1 MSTKALIER
10 NLELVTHSA
19 PDLIARFYATL
30 FERNPQLAPLFGRR
44 SAEAQ
49 QKMLLQ
55 AIGAVVDHLED
66 SAWLNGTLRALGQK
80 HVEYGVTD
88 EMYPMVA
95 SALLDSL
102 RDASGE
108 GWDDATAQA
117 WTGALTFVAE
127 TMIAGARD
135 AAVAAQ

>member
-10 NLELVTHSA
+10 NLEVVTQNA

-30 FERNPQLAPLFGRR
+30 FERNPQLAALFGRR

-49 QKMLLQ
+49 ERMLLE
-55 AIGAVVDHLED
+55 AIVAVVDHLED
-66 SAWLNGTLRALGQK
+66 SAWLNGTLRALGAK
-80 HVEYGVTD
+80 HVAYGVRD

-95 SALLDSL
+95 SALIDSL
-102 RDASGE
+102 RSASGDR
-108 GWDDATAQA
+108 WDDATAQA

-127 TMIAGARD
+127 TMISGARD
-135 AAVAAQ
+135 AAVAA